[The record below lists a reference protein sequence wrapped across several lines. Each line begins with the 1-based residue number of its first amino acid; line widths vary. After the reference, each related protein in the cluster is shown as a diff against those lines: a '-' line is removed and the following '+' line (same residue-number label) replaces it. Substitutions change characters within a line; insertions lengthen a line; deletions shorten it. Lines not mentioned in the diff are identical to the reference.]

1 MAGLAP
7 PLSTARY
14 FPEGRCCR
22 QVRVRVGVTVRIGL
36 RAANTNPNPNPNQ
49 VSITLTLT
57 RYKSLE
63 WVGSNA
69 LWQVQATNGI
79 NTDPVA
85 PGCGYCLQHL
95 PSGKY
100 LAVESGAAS
109 PANAAAGGG
118 AP

>member
-1 MAGLAP
+1 M
-7 PLSTARY
+7 
-14 FPEGRCCR
+14 
-22 QVRVRVGVTVRIGL
+22 
-36 RAANTNPNPNPNQ
+36 
-49 VSITLTLT
+49 
-57 RYKSLE
+57 
-63 WVGSNA
+63 
-69 LWQVQATNGI
+69 QATNGI

-118 AP
+118 GGGGGAGFPCRLPSP